1 MNRES
6 ISVARPASFAVGR
19 GVAIRILLAAGA
31 ICLAFLPLLEAKDK
45 KAVVDDADITT
56 PQVLDAE
63 SNNPI
68 LRYPAASFSGWSIF
82 STSYGW
88 FDVSRTGVRYQ
99 VMQPPG
105 KSSENFEATSAEIS
119 EMEFKQSY
127 LRFKTQNKKRTIF
140 YVAEDRWG
148 SIHSGPGAMAASAR
162 GSMGTGSMM
171 QAMKNFDRVLAT
183 VKPPPPPGPE
193 VTFTASPASVER
205 GRSVTLSWTSQG
217 ATSVQI
223 EPGIGT
229 VEATGSRP
237 VTADAATTFVLS
249 AQGPGGTKTASV
261 RVDVT
266 QPTPPTLV
274 LIEPSIAASGQ
285 TLEVTRA
292 AFKIRGVAMDNGGM
306 PVVTINGS
314 PANLR
319 PQNPQAAEFWS
330 DATLHEGDNVF
341 EIVASNRSQAQTK
354 LVFVAKLAPS
364 APPPQAAPA
373 ANPRALSKQSILD
386 LLTNFVPSARVAEL
400 VRQNGIK
407 FSPTQ
412 GDLKEIRSAGGQ
424 DDLIDSVLRAPGLN
438 PAP

>member
-6 ISVARPASFAVGR
+6 IPVARPASFAVGR

-56 PQVLDAE
+56 PQVIGAE
-63 SNNPI
+63 SSNPI
-68 LRYPAASFSGWSIF
+68 LRYPAASFSGWSVF

-88 FDVSRTGVRYQ
+88 FDVSRTGIRYDVQ
-99 VMQPPG
+99 KPEG
-105 KSSENFEATSAEIS
+105 KHEESFEATSSEIS
-119 EMEFKQSY
+119 EIEFKQSY
-127 LRFKTQNKKRTIF
+127 LRFKTQNKRRTVF

-162 GSMGTGSMM
+162 GSMGTASMM

-193 VTFTASPASVER
+193 VTFTASSLSVER
-205 GRSVTLSWTSQG
+205 GRTVTLSWTSQG

-223 EPGIGT
+223 EPGVGT
-229 VEATGSRP
+229 VEPAGSRS
-237 VTADAATTFVLS
+237 VTADAATTYVLT
-249 AQGPGGTKTASV
+249 AQGPGGSKMASV
-261 RVDVT
+261 HVDVT

-319 PQNPQAAEFWS
+319 PQNPQAAEFWA
-330 DATLHEGDNVF
+330 DATLHDGDNVF
-341 EIVASNRSQAQTK
+341 EVVASNRSQAQTK
-354 LVFVAKLAPS
+354 LVFVAKF
-364 APPPQAAPA
+364 AAPA
-373 ANPRALSKQSILD
+373 APPPAAPVVNPKALSKQSILD

-412 GDLKEIRSAGGQ
+412 DDLKEIRSAGGQ
-424 DDLIDSVLRAPGLN
+424 DDLIDAVLRAPGLN
-438 PAP
+438 SNP